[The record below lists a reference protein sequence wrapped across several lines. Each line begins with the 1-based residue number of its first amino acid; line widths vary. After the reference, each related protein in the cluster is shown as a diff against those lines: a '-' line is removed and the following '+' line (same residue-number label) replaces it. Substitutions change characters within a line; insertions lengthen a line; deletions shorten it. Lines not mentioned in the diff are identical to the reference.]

1 MPDLQER
8 AQPDG
13 LWQVK
18 FVLKRSAMAVMIP
31 DGVEHFGTVWERQF
45 YGFLKTAAKPD
56 SKYLAWYLPDI
67 NGPKI

>member
-1 MPDLQER
+1 
-8 AQPDG
+8 
-13 LWQVK
+13 VK